1 MKAVLQYRA
10 SPGFASRLAAAAP
23 EWLEVVIVEEADKA
37 KFAEEMRDTDVL
49 LHALEPVTAAVIA
62 YAPQLKLIQKI
73 GVGVNTIDLKAAAA
87 RGVKVANMPGTNSQA
102 VAEMTLALLFA
113 VLRRVVFLDAQ
124 TRQGQGWALPLD
136 ALDRVGEIAGRT
148 VGLVG
153 FGEIPQR
160 LVPVFHALGANVIYT
175 ARNRRENTQAHW
187 CSLKDLL
194 ARADIVSLHVPL
206 TEQTRHLLNAQ
217 TFALLKPGS
226 ILVNTA
232 RGGLVDEQALA
243 QALREGR
250 LAGAGLDV
258 MASEPLPAQD
268 PLAALPNVV
277 LAPHVAWLTPE
288 TLDRSLVVAMENC
301 ARLRA
306 GQPLLNEVHG

>member
-23 EWLEVVIVEEADKA
+23 EWLRVVIVEEADKA

-49 LHALEPVTAAVIA
+49 LHALEPVTEAVIA
-62 YAPQLKLIQKI
+62 NAPQLKLIQKI

-124 TRQGQGWALPLD
+124 TRQGQGWTLPLD

-175 ARNRRENTQAHW
+175 ARSRRENTQAHW

-206 TEQTRHLLNAQ
+206 TEQTRHLLNAE

-243 QALREGR
+243 QALCDGR

-268 PLAALPNVV
+268 MLASLPSVV

-301 ARLRA
+301 ARIRA

>member
-10 SPGFASRLAAAAP
+10 SPGFANRLAAAAP
-23 EWLEVVIVEEADKA
+23 EWLRVVIVEEADMVR
-37 KFAEEMRDTDVL
+37 FAQEMQDTDVL
-49 LHALEPVTAAVIA
+49 LHALEPVTEAVIA
-62 YAPQLKLIQKI
+62 NAPQLKLIQKI

-102 VAEMTLALLFA
+102 VAEMTLALLFS

-124 TRQGQGWALPLD
+124 TRQGQGWILPLD
-136 ALDRVGEIAGRT
+136 ALDRVGEVAGRT

-160 LVPVFHALGANVIYT
+160 LVPVFHALGANVLYT
-175 ARNRRENTQAHW
+175 ARSRRENTQARW
-187 CSLKDLL
+187 CTLKELL
-194 ARADIVSLHVPL
+194 AASDIVSLHLPL
-206 TEQTRHLLNAQ
+206 TEQTRHLLNTQ
-217 TFALLKPGS
+217 TFALFKPGS
-226 ILVNTA
+226 ILINTA

-243 QALREGR
+243 QALRDGR

-258 MASEPLPAQD
+258 MALEPLPAHD
-268 PLAALPNVV
+268 HLTSLPNVV

-288 TLDRSLVVAMENC
+288 TLDRSLEVAMANC

-306 GQPLLNEVHG
+306 GEPLLNEVHG

>member
-10 SPGFASRLAAAAP
+10 SPGFASRIAAAAP
-23 EWLEVVIVEEADKA
+23 EWLRVVIVEEADKA
-37 KFAEEMRDTDVL
+37 RFAEEMQDTDVL

-62 YAPQLKLIQKI
+62 NAPQLKLIQKI

-113 VLRRVVFLDAQ
+113 VLRRIVFLDAQ
-124 TRQGQGWALPLD
+124 TRQGQGWTLPLD

-175 ARNRRENTQAHW
+175 ARSRRESTQARW
-187 CSLKDLL
+187 CSLKELL
-194 ARADIVSLHVPL
+194 AASDIVSLHVPL
-206 TEQTRHLLNAQ
+206 TEQTRHLLNAE

-232 RGGLVDEQALA
+232 RGGLVDELALA
-243 QALREGR
+243 QALRDGR

-268 PLAALPNVV
+268 QLASLPNVV

-301 ARLRA
+301 ARLRT

>member
-1 MKAVLQYRA
+1 
-10 SPGFASRLAAAAP
+10 
-23 EWLEVVIVEEADKA
+23 
-37 KFAEEMRDTDVL
+37 
-49 LHALEPVTAAVIA
+49 
-62 YAPQLKLIQKI
+62 
-73 GVGVNTIDLKAAAA
+73 
-87 RGVKVANMPGTNSQA
+87 
-102 VAEMTLALLFA
+102 
-113 VLRRVVFLDAQ
+113 
-124 TRQGQGWALPLD
+124 
-136 ALDRVGEIAGRT
+136 LDRVGEIAGRT

-175 ARNRRENTQAHW
+175 ARSRRENTQAHW

-206 TEQTRHLLNAQ
+206 TEQTRHLLNAE

-243 QALREGR
+243 QALRDGR

-268 PLAALPNVV
+268 MLASLPNVV
-277 LAPHVAWLTPE
+277 LAPHVAWLRPG
-288 TLDRSLVVAMENC
+288 
-301 ARLRA
+301 A
-306 GQPLLNEVHG
+306 GNA